1 LSKDATKADRPP
13 GLDDATATAETFAQD
28 KTTAKYL
35 LDAARRKAQENRA
48 TLKKSWEDL
57 STLLRLV
64 NAWVDGAY
72 SQVPWKT
79 VVSAIAALIY
89 FVNPFDVVPDF
100 IPFSGFVDDATVIG
114 FVLTTIQSEIDKFR
128 QWERLH

>member
-1 LSKDATKADRPP
+1 MKADPPP
-13 GLDDATATAETFAQD
+13 GLDDATATAEIYARD

-48 TLKKSWEDL
+48 TLKKSWADL
-57 STLLRLV
+57 STLFRLV

-89 FVNPFDVVPDF
+89 FVNPFDLVPDF

-114 FVLTTIQSEIDKFR
+114 FVLTTIRSEIDKFR
-128 QWERLH
+128 QWERVR